1 MNQSYPRHINFESVP
16 NFRDLGGY
24 RTRDGRAVAWRRL
37 FRSAALHSMSRPDIA
52 RLKDDIRP
60 RAVIDL
66 RTPREPNK
74 QREISLLGEM
84 GARYHNVP
92 FRPDSPDY
100 VKHETE
106 LFRDATDMGELYLYR
121 IRQPEFGKRLRA

>member
-1 MNQSYPRHINFESVP
+1 MTSAPGRSLTLGLRES
-16 NFRDLGGY
+16 
-24 RTRDGRAVAWRRL
+24 RTNSGT
-37 FRSAALHSMSRPDIA
+37 SASSV
-52 RLKDDIRP
+52 KW
-60 RAVIDL
+60 
-66 RTPREPNK
+66 
-74 QREISLLGEM
+74 